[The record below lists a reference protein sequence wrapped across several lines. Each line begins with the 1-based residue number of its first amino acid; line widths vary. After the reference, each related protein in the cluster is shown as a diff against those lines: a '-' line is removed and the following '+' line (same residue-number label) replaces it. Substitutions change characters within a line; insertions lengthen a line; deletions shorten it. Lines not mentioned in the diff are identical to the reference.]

1 MENIAV
7 TLQEFGGKSQHEV
20 VSVSPKMHLHD
31 FKNLAKDS
39 CARWGWWDPNP
50 AIGSVHIRPD
60 IVLAVQD
67 TRCELMHLE
76 LSDYNIIDGSV
87 VTLVRVPNPAM
98 VDAEEQLAQALASIE
113 EAELVFGEGADSPA
127 LADLHPAKQ
136 MLLAHGAANAQGTWT
151 HPLAR
156 GAANAEGHIRHA
168 IQTAEDEDRDIVRK
182 RALKRANR
190 DTRDLVVHLCRA
202 VCRCPADRDEFI
214 EHLRA
219 AYDGDLPGD
228 LRAQLLL
235 SYHKNQPSEP
245 GGFKSSPRG
254 GPRPRPRGGPQ
265 LRLNH

>member
-20 VSVSPKMHLHD
+20 VSVSPKMHLRD
-31 FKNLAKDS
+31 FKDLAKDS
-39 CARWGWWDPNP
+39 CERWGWWDPNP

-67 TRCELMHLE
+67 RGVCELMHLE

-98 VDAEEQLAQALASIE
+98 DDAEKQLAQALASIE
-113 EAELVFGEGADSPA
+113 EAELVFGEGADSPE
-127 LADLHPAKQ
+127 LADLHLAKQ

-168 IQTAEDEDRDIVRK
+168 IQTAEDRDIVPM
-182 RALKRANR
+182 RALKQANR

-214 EHLRA
+214 EHLKA
-219 AYDGDLPGD
+219 AYDGDLPND
-228 LRAQLLL
+228 LRAQLLM
-235 SYHKNQPSEP
+235 SYHKNQPQQ
-245 GGFKSSPRG
+245 GGFKSSGRG
-254 GPRPRPRGGPQ
+254 GRCPRPRG
-265 LRLNH
+265 